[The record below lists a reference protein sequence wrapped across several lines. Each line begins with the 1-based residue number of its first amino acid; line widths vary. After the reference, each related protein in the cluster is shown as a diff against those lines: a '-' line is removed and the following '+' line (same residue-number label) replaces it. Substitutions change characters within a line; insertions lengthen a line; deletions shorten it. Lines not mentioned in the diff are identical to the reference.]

1 LQPLCAYYYT
11 SNINSLFRNLQLQR
25 SFFTQKAEEE
35 KEKGCI
41 CGHSKKKNQESPASF
56 RYVRLHTE
64 QLLFQV
70 LNVDGSCSLNRAE
83 LENISTPSNSV
94 TEHSELWTNRET
106 LFKPCRS
113 IYRNRKAKC
122 LRKIDVR
129 TVAY

>member
-1 LQPLCAYYYT
+1 VHTIILVISIPCSGT
-11 SNINSLFRNLQLQR
+11 SSYKGHFSHKKQKKKKKKDA
-25 SFFTQKAEEE
+25 SVVTQ
-35 KEKGCI
+35 
-41 CGHSKKKNQESPASF
+41 KKNQESPASF

>member
-1 LQPLCAYYYT
+1 VHTILSTLLLPKDQFPVQEPPATKVILHKRRKKKDASVVT
-11 SNINSLFRNLQLQR
+11 QKIKNLQQALDMCEAPHR
-25 SFFTQKAEEE
+25 TA
-35 KEKGCI
+35 
-41 CGHSKKKNQESPASF
+41 P
-56 RYVRLHTE
+56 
-64 QLLFQV
+64 V
-70 LNVDGSCSLNRAE
+70 LSVDGSCSLNRAE

-106 LFKPCRS
+106 SFKPCRS

>member
-1 LQPLCAYYYT
+1 LHKRRKKKMHLW
-11 SNINSLFRNLQLQR
+11 SL
-25 SFFTQKAEEE
+25 
-35 KEKGCI
+35 
-41 CGHSKKKNQESPASF
+41 KKNQESPASF
-56 RYVRLHTE
+56 RCVRLHTE

-106 LFKPCRS
+106 SFKPCKS

>member
-1 LQPLCAYYYT
+1 LHPLSAYYT
-11 SNINSLFRNLQLQR
+11 LNTAAAKGSVPVQEPPATKVILHKRRKKKMHLWSL
-25 SFFTQKAEEE
+25 
-35 KEKGCI
+35 
-41 CGHSKKKNQESPASF
+41 KKNQESPASF
-56 RYVRLHTE
+56 RCVRLHTE

-106 LFKPCRS
+106 SFKPCKS

>member
-1 LQPLCAYYYT
+1 LQPLCAYYTLNTAAAKGSVPCSGT
-11 SNINSLFRNLQLQR
+11 SSYKGHFAQKKKKKDASVVTQKIKNLQQALDMCEAPHR
-25 SFFTQKAEEE
+25 TA
-35 KEKGCI
+35 
-41 CGHSKKKNQESPASF
+41 P
-56 RYVRLHTE
+56 
-64 QLLFQV
+64 V
-70 LNVDGSCSLNRAE
+70 LSVDGSCSLNRAE

-106 LFKPCRS
+106 SFKPCRS